1 MLTYLIICIFVDYYI
16 VFKAK
21 VAFQVHLK
29 RTLALR
35 SRFISSFIVCNYFE
49 IVMLYCR
56 LNNFEASIFS
66 QSVKTFNNKVLDI
79 NNNKLLKTMSF
90 YVVLTLIR
98 SNKYLF
104 FSIAREFIICIRNYL
119 STPQVPGYFQVHYL
133 SNVDS
138 GKYTI
143 WASAQILP
151 EYTCAQHWQIE

>member
-1 MLTYLIICIFVDYYI
+1 
-16 VFKAK
+16 VFEAK

-35 SRFISSFIVCNYFE
+35 SKFISSFIVCNYFE

-66 QSVKTFNNKVLDI
+66 QSVKTFNDKVLDI
-79 NNNKLLKTMSF
+79 NNNKLLKAMSF
-90 YVVLTLIR
+90 YAVLTLTR

-119 STPQVPGYFQVHYL
+119 STPQVPGYF
-133 SNVDS
+133 
-138 GKYTI
+138 
-143 WASAQILP
+143 
-151 EYTCAQHWQIE
+151 